1 MVLNVGE
8 MFKILTSL
16 ALPRN
21 PSAAQLLTTVFAV
34 GACLGFAHE
43 TKCEICGHEPI
54 LSHKAEMAAV
64 VSEAKRRGNGR
75 TRLRI
80 YKIHPLQALC
90 LIMQDFF
97 AGHLQRLPAAGF
109 SSVLLQREQ
118 CVPCQDTGLV
128 LLLDD
133 RGGLILLRLVPVPT
147 RGLGNN
153 LHSDSTGTA

>member
-21 PSAAQLLTTVFAV
+21 PSAAQLLTTVSAV

-54 LSHKAEMAAV
+54 LSHKAEMASV
-64 VSEAKRRGNGR
+64 FSEAKRRGNGR
-75 TRLRI
+75 TGLHI
-80 YKIHPLQALC
+80 FKIQPLQASC

-97 AGHLQRLPAAGF
+97 TGYLQRL
-109 SSVLLQREQ
+109 LLQGSLLQGEQ
-118 CVPCQDTGLV
+118 CVPCQDAGLV

-133 RGGLILLRLVPVPT
+133 CGGLILLWLSWSPRVV
-147 RGLGNN
+147 
-153 LHSDSTGTA
+153 